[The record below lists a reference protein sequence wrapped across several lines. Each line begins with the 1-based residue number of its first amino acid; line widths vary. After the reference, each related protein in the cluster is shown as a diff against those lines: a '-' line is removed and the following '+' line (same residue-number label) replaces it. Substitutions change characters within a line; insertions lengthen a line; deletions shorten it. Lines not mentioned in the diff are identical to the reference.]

1 MSRRLS
7 WPGVNTNTNAR
18 NRCEVVATSRYGL
31 TQLHEAA
38 HEGWH
43 ERVKQLVGQR
53 GQEVDTL
60 DRWGWSPLLY
70 ATVQPGRLN
79 IVQLLQQRGADVNL
93 CLPCGAS
100 PLTFAAENQEY
111 QVCQYL
117 IQCGADCSK
126 AEGHLD
132 DLLSWA
138 AGEGDEDMIRQLVA
152 AGANINNANDDHPP
166 LSIAAEHGHQD
177 ICQWMREQGA
187 DVSRCLD
194 PLLHCAALHGDLD
207 LARHWVLAGA
217 DINKVNCDGTTPVC
231 AAAKEGHM
239 QLCRYFLELGA
250 DLNIADKKKTRLT
263 PLYFLC
269 KEGDLDLVEQFIK
282 QGADVNS
289 AGCLQVALE
298 NYNNEVAE
306 FLINLG
312 CDVNKVSIIY
322 SLLFQ
327 ISNHTFQGSQ

>member
-1 MSRRLS
+1 M
-7 WPGVNTNTNAR
+7 
-18 NRCEVVATSRYGL
+18 
-31 TQLHEAA
+31 
-38 HEGWH
+38 
-43 ERVKQLVGQR
+43 
-53 GQEVDTL
+53 
-60 DRWGWSPLLY
+60 Y
-70 ATVQPGRLN
+70 ATAQVGRMS
-79 IVQLLQQRGADVNL
+79 IVQLLQRKGADVNISI
-93 CLPCGAS
+93 PCGAS
-100 PLTFAAENQEY
+100 PLTFTAENLEY

-126 AEGHLD
+126 AESHLA
-132 DLLSWA
+132 DLVSWA

-152 AGANINNANDDHPP
+152 AGANINDNNDHPP
-166 LSIAAEHGHQD
+166 LYIAAEHGHQD

-187 DVSRCLD
+187 DVTRCLD

-207 LARHWVLAGA
+207 LVRHWVQAGA
-217 DINKVNCDGTTPVC
+217 DINKVNIDGTTPVC

-239 QLCRYFLELGA
+239 QLCKYFLDLGA

-269 KEGDLDLVEQFIK
+269 KEGDLDTVEQFIK
-282 QGADVNS
+282 HGADVNS

-312 CDVNKVSIIY
+312 CNVNKVSIHYCLRYLITNN
-322 SLLFQ
+322 
-327 ISNHTFQGSQ
+327 IFQGS